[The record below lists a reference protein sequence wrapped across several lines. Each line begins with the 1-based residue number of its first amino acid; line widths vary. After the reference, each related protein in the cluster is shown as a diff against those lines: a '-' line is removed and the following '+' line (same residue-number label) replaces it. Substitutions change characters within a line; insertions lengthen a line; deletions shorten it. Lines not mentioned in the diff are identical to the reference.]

1 MKIEQWP
8 ERAYA
13 NVNVDESYDILQG
26 WVICDCGER
35 VFVILK
41 SGETYP
47 CPKCETVLEAKS
59 VKT

>member
-1 MKIEQWP
+1 ME
-8 ERAYA
+8 E
-13 NVNVDESYDILQG
+13 YDILQG

-47 CPKCETVLEAKS
+47 CPKCEKVLDAKS
-59 VKT
+59 VKTYVR